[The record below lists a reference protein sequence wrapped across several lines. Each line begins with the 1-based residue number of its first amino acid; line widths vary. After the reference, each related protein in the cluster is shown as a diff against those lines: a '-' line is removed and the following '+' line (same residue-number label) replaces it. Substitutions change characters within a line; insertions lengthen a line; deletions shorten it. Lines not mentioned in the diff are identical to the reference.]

1 MNWVDRERVV
11 PVSSFGRLVVL
22 LVALVAVQQPAI
34 SGQVVP
40 AKLATVLSDLARA
53 VPQDA
58 RGLSWEQI
66 VGKPLVIASLPRSV
80 QDAAASRRLRLDAN
94 NYVQVYILLS
104 EVNADNLRRLVA
116 AGVKLEIT
124 DAAGRR
130 VQARV
135 PVRSLERLA
144 SFSFVTF
151 VRLPSYAIRHAGA
164 VVTEGDAIHGA
175 SAARPQFGVDGT
187 GVKVGVISDG
197 IKGVVATKCDSCDAV
212 SGGPV
217 ASDDLPETSGTRRDG
232 LLTATSGGIESQ
244 SFRADEDLEDTH
256 SFFAPCAFRG
266 AGAEGT
272 ALLEIVHDLA
282 PGAQLSFGNANTSL
296 EFIAAVNG
304 LAADNDVV
312 VDDLGFIGEPADGQ
326 SSVSRNT
333 AAALNNPANRIRTY
347 VTSVGN
353 AANDH
358 YFGAYV
364 DSGQDAGGINGI
376 TSGGRMHLFRSSADT
391 TDVLGLGPQP
401 YDLIS
406 LPTNGEVII
415 VLTWD
420 DPAGQSANNYDLYL
434 VDDSTGQVVARSTD
448 VQRGVQD
455 PIEAIDFLNRGQSGD
470 FRIVIQNV
478 NNQAAARNLN
488 MFAFQPQCA
497 VDGPRRLASGRHERH
512 NYNTPSRSVLAQSD
526 SGGSPVSAISVGAIC
541 SASAAAQGVFAGS
554 DAPSESCND
563 SGHGT
568 IEFFSSLGPTLD
580 NRLKPDIAAID
591 GVSITGAG
599 RFPSPFFG
607 TSAAA
612 PHVAGIAALVLQAA
626 PCLRS
631 GGAGA
636 IDVVSAR
643 TTVRKLLVSTADPIG
658 SPIPNQTFGFG
669 RANAFNAVESAR
681 STCAGV
687 PSEPPPP
694 PPGPPPPAPSG
705 NVIAVNSSVGF
716 QTISGWE
723 GASLA
728 SIQDYQGFTDA
739 QLDGL
744 FDLVVN
750 DVGVTRARLSVQ
762 SGFEGPGS
770 GFDPVN
776 DNADPNVLNMA
787 GFNFTRL
794 DYQIDRLITRLRS
807 RVLARGL
814 QPYVGLQYVDHQANT
829 SFEHW
834 RNPQEYAEFMLAV
847 FTHMQQKY
855 GFVPNAIDIVNEP
868 DNFADWD
875 GTDIGRVIVATKT
888 RLNAA
893 GFNPEFIAPS
903 TVGTPEVA
911 GHLAQIAAV
920 PGAIE
925 ALTEISF
932 HRYNLSTPLSNIA
945 ALGQQYGKRTSM
957 LEAWGGGAV
966 GSGATYENLYQD
978 LREARVS
985 AWQPGAFADS
995 SHCLFNEWVELSNG
1009 QPAVCQNAK
1018 MTRQYTKYVQ
1028 PGARRID
1035 AQSGNPSFEPLAF
1048 INQNGRYVVV
1058 VKAQS
1063 NQSFSVTGLPAGTYG
1078 ISYMVGSDSQT
1089 QLGDVSIGAGQPLT
1103 TQIPAAGVITIF
1115 GR

>member
-1 MNWVDRERVV
+1 
-11 PVSSFGRLVVL
+11 VSSFGRLVLL
-22 LVALVAVQQPAI
+22 LVAVVAVQQPAI

-40 AKLATVLSDLARA
+40 PKLATVLGDLARA

-58 RGLSWEQI
+58 RGLSWEQV
-66 VGKPLVIASLPRSV
+66 VGKPLVMASLPRSV
-80 QDAAASRRLRLDAN
+80 QDAAASRRLRLDAK

-104 EVNADNLRRLVA
+104 EVNAENLRRLVA

-151 VRLPSYAIRHAGA
+151 VRLPSYAIRHTGA
-164 VVTEGDAIHGA
+164 VVSEGDAIHGA

-187 GVKVGVISDG
+187 GVRVGVISDG
-197 IKGVVATKCDSCDAV
+197 IKGVVATKCDSCDPV

-217 ASDDLPETSGTRRDG
+217 ASGDLPETSGTRRDG
-232 LLTATSGGIESQ
+232 LLTATSGGVESQ

-256 SFFAPCAFRG
+256 SFFEPCAFRG

-272 ALLEIVHDLA
+272 ALLEVVHDLA

-364 DSGQDAGGINGI
+364 DSGQDAGSINGV
-376 TSGGRMHLFRSSADT
+376 TSGGRMHLFRSNADT

-415 VLTWD
+415 VLTWN
-420 DPAGQSANNYDLYL
+420 DPAGQSGNNYDLYL

-448 VQRGVQD
+448 VQRGIQD

-470 FRIVIQNV
+470 FRIVVQNV
-478 NNQAAARNLN
+478 NSQAAPRNLN

-563 SGHGT
+563 GTHGT

-636 IDVVSAR
+636 IDAESAR
-643 TTVRKLLVSTADPIG
+643 TTLRDLLVSTADPIG
-658 SPIPNQTFGFG
+658 SPIPNQTFGYG
-669 RANAFNAVESAR
+669 RANAFRAVESAR
-681 STCAGV
+681 TACGAS
-687 PSEPPPP
+687 PEPPEPPPP
-694 PPGPPPPAPSG
+694 PQPPQPPSS
-705 NVIAVNSSVGF
+705 NVIALNSATRF
-716 QTISGWE
+716 QTINGW
-723 GASLA
+723 GTFVNHTLSDL
-728 SIQDYQGFTDA
+728 GPFTDA
-739 QLDGL
+739 QLGQMFDVEVNDLGL
-744 FDLVVN
+744 NAIQFAVRSGTEGNGDSFAVVN
-750 DVGVTRARLSVQ
+750 D
-762 SGFEGPGS
+762 
-770 GFDPVN
+770 N
-776 DNADPNVLNMA
+776 NDPNVLNPA
-787 GFNFTRL
+787 GFTWTNIDTRMK
-794 DYQIDRLITRLRS
+794 RVLIPFRQ
-807 RVLARGL
+807 RVLAAGL
-814 QPYVGLQYVDHQANT
+814 PFYWLLEYVDFGGPASPGHNT
-829 SFEHW
+829 Q
-834 RNPQEYAEFMLAV
+834 PAEYAEFMVAV
-847 FTHMQQKY
+847 WQHMRSTF
-855 GFVPNAIDIVNEP
+855 GFVPNGINIINEP
-868 DNFADWD
+868 DGLGGKWNPTELGNA
-875 GTDIGRVIVATKT
+875 IAAVAQRFQKEGIAMP
-888 RLNAA
+888 NI
-893 GFNPEFIAPS
+893 IAPS
-903 TVGTPEVA
+903 TTQMQG
-911 GHLAQIAAV
+911 AV
-920 PGAIE
+920 PYTDGIIAVSGARQH
-925 ALTEISF
+925 LTEIGY
-932 HRYNLSTPLSNIA
+932 HRYSMNGSLADLGNKTVQLGLRGSAMTEFWGLPIGGYNADTWFEDLTAGRASTIYAGAVSGFGTCDWSVTVMMP
-945 ALGQQYGKRTSM
+945 K
-957 LEAWGGGAV
+957 GGGPVTVCPNMKLV
-966 GSGATYENLYQD
+966 G
-978 LREARVS
+978 
-985 AWQPGAFADS
+985 
-995 SHCLFNEWVELSNG
+995 H
-1009 QPAVCQNAK
+1009 
-1018 MTRQYTKYVQ
+1018 YTKYVR
-1028 PGARRID
+1028 PGAQRIG
-1035 AQSGNPSFEPLAF
+1035 ASGGSGLSPVAFVNP
-1048 INQNGRYVVV
+1048 NGGYVVV
-1058 VKAQS
+1058 VRAQAAG
-1063 NQSFSVTGLPAGTYG
+1063 SFSVTGLPAGRYG
-1078 ISYMVGSDSQT
+1078 ISYATESDSSVS
-1089 QLGDVSIGAGQPLT
+1089 LGDISIGAGQPLT
-1103 TQIPAAGVITIF
+1103 TQIPSTGVITIF

>member
-1 MNWVDRERVV
+1 
-11 PVSSFGRLVVL
+11 VSSFGRLVLL

-40 AKLATVLSDLARA
+40 SKLATVLGDLARA

-58 RGLSWEQI
+58 RGLSWEQV
-66 VGKPLVIASLPRSV
+66 VGKPLVMASLPRSV
-80 QDAAASRRLRLDAN
+80 QDAAASRRLRLDAR

-104 EVNADNLRRLVA
+104 EVNAENLRRLVA

-124 DAAGRR
+124 DEAGRR

-151 VRLPSYAIRHAGA
+151 VRLPSYAIRHTGA
-164 VVTEGDAIHGA
+164 VVSEGDAIHGA

-197 IKGVVATKCDSCDAV
+197 IKGVVATKCDSCDPV

-217 ASDDLPETSGTRRDG
+217 ASGDLPETTGTRRDG
-232 LLTATSGGIESQ
+232 LLTATSGGVESQ

-256 SFFAPCAFRG
+256 SFFEPCAFRG

-364 DSGQDAGGINGI
+364 DSGQDAGSINGV
-376 TSGGRMHLFRSSADT
+376 TSGGRAHLFRSSADT
-391 TDVLGLGPQP
+391 SDVLGLGPQP

-415 VLTWD
+415 VLTWN
-420 DPAGQSANNYDLYL
+420 DPAGQSGNNYDLYL

-470 FRIVIQNV
+470 FRIVVQNV
-478 NNQAAARNLN
+478 NNQAASRNLN
-488 MFAFQPQCA
+488 MFSFQPQCA

-563 SGHGT
+563 GTHGT

-631 GGAGA
+631 GGPGA

-643 TTVRKLLVSTADPIG
+643 TTVRNLLVSTADPIG
-658 SPIPNQTFGFG
+658 SPIPNHTFGFG
-669 RANAFNAVESAR
+669 RANAFRAVESAR

-687 PSEPPPP
+687 PSEPSPPS
-694 PPGPPPPAPSG
+694 PGPAPAGSI
-705 NVIAVNSSVGF
+705 IALNSSVTF

-723 GASLA
+723 GAVLA
-728 SIQDYQGFTDA
+728 STEDYQGLSA
-739 QLDGL
+739 SQLDALLNLAVEAG
-744 FDLVVN
+744 FN
-750 DVGVTRARLSVQ
+750 RARLAIRNGAEGGN
-762 SGFEGPGS
+762 SGSFN
-770 GFDPVN
+770 PVN
-776 DNADPNVLNMA
+776 DNADPNVLNLSA
-787 GFNFTRL
+787 FDFSRL
-794 DYQIDRLITRLRS
+794 DYEIDRFIVPLRQKLQS
-807 RVLARGL
+807 RGESF
-814 QPYVGLQYVDHQANT
+814 YVDLQYVDHQPFS

-834 RNPQEYAEFMLAV
+834 QNPQEYGEFMLAV
-847 FTHMQQKY
+847 FTHMRSKY
-855 GFVPNAIDIVNEP
+855 GFVPNGIDVVNEP
-868 DNFADWD
+868 NNFADWSD
-875 GTDIGRVIVATKT
+875 GTKIGQVIVATANK
-888 RLNAA
+888 LQAA
-893 GFNPEFIAPS
+893 GFTTPDFIAPS
-903 TVGTPEVA
+903 TVNVDAAPVMYDQVA
-911 GHLAQIAAV
+911 SV
-920 PGAIE
+920 PGAA
-925 ALTEISF
+925 ALVKEISY
-932 HRYNLSTPLSNIA
+932 HRYGVSQG
-945 ALGQQYGKRTSM
+945 ALEAVGAKSAQTGKRTSM
-957 LEAWGGGAV
+957 LEYWGDFV
-966 GSGATYENLYQD
+966 SPNSGANYRMLHQD
-978 LREARVS
+978 LALANVG
-985 AWQPGAFADS
+985 AWQQGVFADFPNCAS
-995 SHCLFNEWVELSNG
+995 QIARINNGAAELCPN
-1009 QPAVCQNAK
+1009 
-1018 MTRQYTKYVQ
+1018 TRLIRQYTKDVRA
-1028 PGARRID
+1028 GARRIGASSVNSAFD
-1035 AQSGNPSFEPLAF
+1035 PLAF
-1048 INQNGRYVVV
+1048 VNVDGRYVVV
-1058 VKAQS
+1058 VKAEGGS
-1063 NQSFSVTGLPAGTYG
+1063 GDFSIGGLPAGQYSVYWT
-1078 ISYMVGSDSQT
+1078 
-1089 QLGDVSIGAGQPLT
+1089 LGNGTAPPSNLADVTVTSGAAVAVN
-1103 TQIPAAGVITIF
+1103 IPAEGVITIAAKP
-1115 GR
+1115 R